1 MTTVITRVAE
11 WNNVA
16 AWLRRD
22 ELIGLIPTMG
32 ALHDGH
38 GSLLEEA
45 RRRCS
50 VVVASIFVNPIQFN
64 QKSDYDR
71 YPRLLAEDVEF
82 CKKRGVD
89 YVFAPPDEEMY
100 PEPPRALVE
109 VGEVSEYLCGP
120 HRPGHF
126 RGVATVVM
134 KLFQMLQPRLA
145 FFGEKDYQQLAVV
158 RRLVLDLNV
167 PVEVVGVPTVR
178 EMDGLAMSSRNRHLT
193 LKERSFAP
201 CVYKALL
208 SAQQS
213 LACGERKAVAIKEK
227 ATEVLHRVPEIEL
240 EYFDLVD
247 PHTIQPVESVQRPVR
262 AAVAA
267 WIGKTRLIDNVLCE
281 PPAVAHRA
289 PKKSAETYPVPNKS
303 HSARL
308 SLNGVR

>member
-1 MTTVITRVAE
+1 
-11 WNNVA
+11 
-16 AWLRRD
+16 
-22 ELIGLIPTMG
+22 MG
-32 ALHDGH
+32 ALHEGH

-50 VVVASIFVNPIQFN
+50 LVVASIFVNPIQFN

-71 YPRLLAEDVEF
+71 YPRPLAEDVEF
-82 CKKRGVD
+82 CRKRGVD

-100 PEPPRALVE
+100 PEPPRAFVE

-178 EMDGLAMSSRNRHLT
+178 ERDGLAMSSRNRHLT

-201 CVYKALL
+201 CLYKALQV
-208 SAQQS
+208 AQ
-213 LACGERKAVAIKEK
+213 LLTACGERNSVAIKEQ
-227 ATEVLHRVPEIEL
+227 ATEALHRVPEIRL

-247 PHTIQPVESVQRPVR
+247 PCTIEPVDLVEAPVR

-289 PKKSAETYPVPNKS
+289 PRKSSETYQVPNKGG
-303 HSARL
+303 SATL
-308 SLNGVR
+308 FLNGIR